1 MAYHFGRLV
10 EQTMALVPVPLVVA
24 VALRLV
30 VLLLVLMMLLLSSK
44 HEFHYKIYHCIPMF

>member
-1 MAYHFGRLV
+1 
-10 EQTMALVPVPLVVA
+10 MALVPVPLVVA

-30 VLLLVLMMLLLSSK
+30 VLMMLLLSSK